1 MWRRRRCRGFS
12 RGCGMSEFV
21 TLGDCITIQKGKAPL
36 ETGYSGAGAKLYLNP
51 EYLRGRATAELARPK
66 SDSVHA
72 RDGDTILLWD
82 GSNAG
87 EFFKAKTGLV
97 ASTMA
102 KVIPN
107 VNFNS
112 SYFLHVVKHVEIF
125 LRGQTNGTGIPHVD
139 REILE
144 AIRVFCP
151 MSAEQKCLAEILD
164 HLDTTIHETE
174 AIIAKLKAVKQ
185 GLLHDLLTRGIDT
198 NGELR
203 PPQAE
208 APHLYKESSLGWI
221 PKEWKSLQLAEMLA
235 DVDPAMRSG
244 PFGSALLKHELVEVG
259 LPFLGI
265 DNVNTEVFVADYRRF
280 VTRRKFVELARY
292 AVRPSDLMITIMG
305 TVGRCCLVPEDIGQ
319 ALSSK
324 HTWTIT
330 LNQDIYSPYL
340 AMLQVNYAPWV
351 LQHFA
356 RDQQGGTMMAIRS
369 DTLRSTMLPTP
380 PRFEQR
386 LMEARLREISRRIE
400 LEVDAQKKMLTEK
413 SGLMDDLLTGR
424 VRVTPLLEG
433 NAP

>member
-1 MWRRRRCRGFS
+1 
-12 RGCGMSEFV
+12 MSEFV

-185 GLLHDLLTRGIDT
+185 GLLHDLLTRGIDG

-203 PPQAE
+203 PPQSE
-208 APHLYKESSLGWI
+208 APHLYKDSSQGWI
-221 PKEWKSLQLAEMLA
+221 PKEWAVASVGSLLSEPPRNGLYKPPHLIGRGTLLVGQTAFTG
-235 DVDPAMRSG
+235 D
-244 PFGSALLKHELVEVG
+244 GSLN
-259 LPFLGI
+259 F
-265 DNVNTEVFVADYRRF
+265 
-280 VTRRKFVELARY
+280 ELARRAQIGKVEISAFALRAGDLLVSRVFATLDGVGQPVIVPELLENAVY
-292 AVRPSDLMITIMG
+292 ESNMMRLRAIAGVMTSTILFNLLKKSSVRAAVRSCAFLSNQASINRQGICSIEVPLPLWAEQLAIDARVK
-305 TVGRCCLVPEDIGQ
+305 TVVDQLNYEAAVLSKSR
-319 ALSSK
+319 ALR
-324 HTWTIT
+324 
-330 LNQDIYSPYL
+330 
-340 AMLQVNYAPWV
+340 A
-351 LQHFA
+351 
-356 RDQQGGTMMAIRS
+356 
-369 DTLRSTMLPTP
+369 
-380 PRFEQR
+380 
-386 LMEARLREISRRIE
+386 
-400 LEVDAQKKMLTEK
+400 
-413 SGLMDDLLTGR
+413 GLMDDLLTGR